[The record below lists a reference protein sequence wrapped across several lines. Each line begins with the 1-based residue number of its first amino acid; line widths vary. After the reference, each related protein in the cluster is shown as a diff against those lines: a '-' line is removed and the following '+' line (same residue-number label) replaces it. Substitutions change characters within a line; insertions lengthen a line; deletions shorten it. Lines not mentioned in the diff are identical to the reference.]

1 MKERIKNIID
11 KIVVS
16 IVALIWITALVLTRQ
31 SINIT
36 YIQIATLII
45 SVLYI
50 IIRIIQKEP
59 IKYITNRLDI
69 LVLLFIVTP
78 IIPIIART
86 CVNMGMSVTIALN
99 YITLYFCYILIRE
112 FIKRKAINIKNISI
126 FIAILT
132 TGTILFGIE
141 NLTTNQ
147 IIPFLGMDNIINGE
161 NRLVSF
167 FGNPNILASYL
178 CFSFFIVLHAE
189 ISSEKKK
196 EKVFYNINNTICL
209 IGIILTYSKAIF
221 VLMPIMSVIY
231 MLIIRNKQKNIEIIQ
246 SIFTNAFISIIFISI
261 FNIFENMRKLCS
273 NMGISSN
280 SFVDRR
286 FNKYLK
292 FSDKGKN

>member
-246 SIFTNAFISIIFISI
+246 IIFTNAFISIIFISI

>member
-50 IIRIIQKEP
+50 IRRIIQKEP

-99 YITLYFCYILIRE
+99 YVLNCYCV
-112 FIKRKAINIKNISI
+112 AM
-126 FIAILT
+126 A
-132 TGTILFGIE
+132 
-141 NLTTNQ
+141 
-147 IIPFLGMDNIINGE
+147 
-161 NRLVSF
+161 
-167 FGNPNILASYL
+167 
-178 CFSFFIVLHAE
+178 
-189 ISSEKKK
+189 
-196 EKVFYNINNTICL
+196 
-209 IGIILTYSKAIF
+209 
-221 VLMPIMSVIY
+221 
-231 MLIIRNKQKNIEIIQ
+231 
-246 SIFTNAFISIIFISI
+246 
-261 FNIFENMRKLCS
+261 
-273 NMGISSN
+273 
-280 SFVDRR
+280 
-286 FNKYLK
+286 
-292 FSDKGKN
+292 

>member
-99 YITLYFCYILIRE
+99 YITLYSCYILIRE

>member
-178 CFSFFIVLHAE
+178 CFSFFIVLHE
-189 ISSEKKK
+189 
-196 EKVFYNINNTICL
+196 F
-209 IGIILTYSKAIF
+209 
-221 VLMPIMSVIY
+221 
-231 MLIIRNKQKNIEIIQ
+231 Q
-246 SIFTNAFISIIFISI
+246 
-261 FNIFENMRKLCS
+261 
-273 NMGISSN
+273 
-280 SFVDRR
+280 
-286 FNKYLK
+286 
-292 FSDKGKN
+292 